1 MQTETQIKQRLLE
14 AISEVRDIQVSKLK
28 IDLDISLNI
37 AYSYCEEICN
47 DGYIDFRDTTTK
59 DGKDARVKI
68 NGKGEIF
75 ISQGGYV
82 QIESNDKKEQRK
94 GKIKGTLTTFSTIVA
109 IITSITAI
117 VLGYLTFRQNQN
129 IQKIKDYTEYDYKTK
144 LKEKLIGRWRYK
156 HSTQTAFYIFKEDNT
171 WERYYYD
178 SGKKI
183 TYKGE
188 FQLGTNNGVFLRKFG
203 SQHWFHD
210 TTYVDI
216 QSGIGT
222 SYYYLKDNVLINN
235 QEDYDTKYIKV
246 E

>member
-1 MQTETQIKQRLLE
+1 MQTEILIKQRFLE

-28 IDLDISLNI
+28 KDLNISLNV
-37 AYSYCEEICN
+37 AYSYCEEIFA
-47 DGYIDFRDTTTK
+47 DGYIAFSDTTTK
-59 DGKDARVKI
+59 DGKDARVRI

-82 QIESNDKKEQRK
+82 QIESNDIKNQTK
-94 GKIKGTLTTFSTIVA
+94 GRIKGTLSTFSTIVA
-109 IITSITAI
+109 IIAGISTIT
-117 VLGYLTFRQNQN
+117 LGYLTFRQNQN
-129 IQKIKDYTEYDYKTK
+129 IQEIKDYTEYDYTKK
-144 LKEKLIGRWRYK
+144 LKKELIGKWKFK
-156 HSTQTAFYIFKEDNT
+156 HSTESDFYIFKDDNT
-171 WERYYYD
+171 WEHYYYD

-188 FQLGTNNGVFLRKFG
+188 FQLGPNNGVFLRKFG

-222 SYYYLKDNVLINN
+222 SYYYLEDKMLINN
-235 QEDYDTKYIKV
+235 QEDYETRYIKV